1 MSTNGAVA
9 RRCITAPGAP
19 PAVGPYT
26 HAVRH
31 ADLLFCSGALPLH
44 PDTQELVADSL
55 ADETSQCLHN
65 LAAVCEA
72 AGTQL
77 ANPLRTTIYTT
88 DLAAFAE
95 INDAYAAFFAGDPPA
110 RVAVGVAA
118 LPKNAR
124 VEIDAI
130 VAVS

>member
-1 MSTNGAVA
+1 MSTNASAV
-9 RRCITAPGAP
+9 RRGITATGAP

-31 ADLLFCSGALPLH
+31 GGLLS
-44 PDTQELVADSL
+44 
-55 ADETSQCLHN
+55 
-65 LAAVCEA
+65 
-72 AGTQL
+72 
-77 ANPLRTTIYTT
+77 
-88 DLAAFAE
+88 
-95 INDAYAAFFAGDPPA
+95 PA
-110 RVAVGVAA
+110 RVAVGIAA